1 MRKPRVK
8 RVHLP
13 MVLPDGRIRI
23 GLGQYGVAAELEDDA
38 EGNIAR
44 ILTLMDGTRDIERI
58 CSDFV
63 ANDPEVDPEN
73 VREIVEALIGEG
85 FIEDAEAEPPG
96 NLSTRE
102 LERYARAGHFYSWID
117 TVPRESP
124 YTVQSKIK
132 DARVGMLGLGGT
144 GSAVAAGLVASGV
157 GALHVADF
165 DEVQESNLTR
175 QLLYTEQDIGA
186 SKVERAVARLRAMNS
201 LVTVTGSDVKAT
213 GPDDLAALMA
223 GCDVFVL
230 CADEPQPDIMLW
242 TNEAALRTGTPWFLS
257 FYAGPMAVV
266 GSFHPGETGCW
277 LCARRDEDARQAASG
292 ERLLGAGGRPPNAV
306 VAASANISGHMCALE
321 VLYHLGGLPTQAR
334 GRIFHWNF
342 AVWDH
347 CYAVP
352 VVRHDDCPAC
362 GPVGG

>member
-13 MVLPDGRIRI
+13 TVLPDGRIRI
-23 GLGQYGVAAELEDDA
+23 GLGQYGVAAELQDDA

-44 ILTLMDGTRDIERI
+44 ILTLMDGTRGIDQI
-58 CSDFV
+58 CADFV
-63 ANDPEVDPEN
+63 ADSPEVDGEN
-73 VREIVEALIGEG
+73 VREIVEALVAEG
-85 FIEDAEAEPPG
+85 FVEDAGAAPPA
-96 NLSTRE
+96 NLSARE
-102 LERYARAGHFYSWID
+102 LERYEPARHFYSWVD
-117 TVPRESP
+117 TMPRESP
-124 YTVQSKIK
+124 YTVQSRIK
-132 DARVGMLGLGGT
+132 RARVTVLGVGGT
-144 GSAVAAGLVASGV
+144 GSAVAAGLVASGI

-175 QLLYTEQDIGA
+175 QLLYTEQDIGG
-186 SKVERAVARLRAMNS
+186 SKVERAVARLRAMNG

-213 GPDDLAALMA
+213 GADDVAALMA

-242 TNEAALRTGTPWFLS
+242 TNEAALRTGTPWFVS

-277 LCARRDEDARQAASG
+277 LCMRRDEDAREGALG
-292 ERLLGAGGRPPNAV
+292 ERPLVAVDGRPNAV
-306 VAASANISGHMCALE
+306 VAASANISGHLCALE
-321 VLYHLGGLPTQAR
+321 VTYHLGGLRTQAR

-347 CYAVP
+347 VYAVD
-352 VVRHDDCPAC
+352 VARHDDCPAC
-362 GPVGG
+362 GSVRG